1 MDWSIIIFQQLCL
14 ICRVQAS
21 MVLIWEMS
29 FWTHLAPYRRSVCVK
44 YIISF
49 FFWIKKKTVFPCVWF
64 LVGIYISF
72 PPLETLAKFTDK
84 ILPCG
89 ELPVR
94 LQALAATSIQFILHW
109 TNSDLFLFV
118 FHPFLSC
125 STLPFL
131 LYNSLHSL
139 SSPCPLFIFAR
150 QIKKM
155 AWSFLCN
162 LWNDSKEIFQNIS
175 KISVISTAM
184 HFKLFFFPTVIKMSL
199 CA

>member
-1 MDWSIIIFQQLCL
+1 MGWSIIIFQQLCL

-150 QIKKM
+150 QIKKNGM
-155 AWSFLCN
+155 KFSLQFMKWFQR
-162 LWNDSKEIFQNIS
+162 DFPKHKQNIGY
-175 KISVISTAM
+175 KYCHAFQTI
-184 HFKLFFFPTVIKMSL
+184 FFFPRW
-199 CA
+199 